1 MGGFILVE
9 IYKDHRRSPSRV
21 VVMAGLQCVY
31 EFGVKIGLGDRKKKA
46 TGMEEVVWVSLLYKK
61 LSIFNVPNVV

>member
-46 TGMEEVVWVSLLYKK
+46 TGMEEVV
-61 LSIFNVPNVV
+61 